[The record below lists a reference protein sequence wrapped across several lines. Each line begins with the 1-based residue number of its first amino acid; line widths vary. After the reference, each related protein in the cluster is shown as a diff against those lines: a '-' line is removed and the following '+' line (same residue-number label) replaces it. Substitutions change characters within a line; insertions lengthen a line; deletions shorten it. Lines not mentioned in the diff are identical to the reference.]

1 MDADALASVRA
12 RVTALCEACVWIDR
26 PLSGETSFLRAQ
38 LRAAEEDGAMVVL
51 VAGDTPRIC
60 RALVAHTAY
69 EYTSD
74 AIAFAK
80 PPPDARAIALL
91 WGKRI
96 VLGTPDDLVAELDA
110 AADAARAARAPNLD
124 DDDDDGDDDDDD
136 LYA

>member
-1 MDADALASVRA
+1 MDADTLASVRA
-12 RVTALCEACVWIDR
+12 RVTALCESCVWIDR
-26 PLSGETSFLRAQ
+26 PLSGETSFMRAQ
-38 LRAAEEDGAMVVL
+38 LRAAEEDSAMVVL

-60 RALVAHTAY
+60 RVLVTHTAY

-91 WGKRI
+91 CGKRI
-96 VLGTPDDLVAELDA
+96 VLGTPEDLIADLDA

-124 DDDDDGDDDDDD
+124 GDNDDESD